1 MTKTV
6 EEELKGFNN
15 LVDVK
20 YDFKEMRFSY
30 ELKHK
35 AIQRRTN
42 RFGYNVLITNT
53 GIAASELLRITRK
66 RSRGERPYSVMKR
79 TFRGGHTF
87 ITTVP
92 RVMVKTTF
100 LCLGHNLF
108 NLLSLERRWKIAYA
122 I

>member
-92 RVMVKTTF
+92 RVRVKTTF